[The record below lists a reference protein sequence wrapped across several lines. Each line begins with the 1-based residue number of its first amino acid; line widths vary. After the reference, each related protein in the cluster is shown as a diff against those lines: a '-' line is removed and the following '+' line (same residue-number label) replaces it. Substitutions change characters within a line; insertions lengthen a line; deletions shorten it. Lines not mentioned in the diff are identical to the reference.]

1 MTYLKSLIIFVLTN
15 IGKMIMAKKYVKH
28 TVQKST
34 GLKNKLSVQVVVI
47 VVLAIAIIGFF
58 IVNNFITNEPKVEYY
73 TFTKEGEL
81 TFTDSLGILK
91 TKIEI
96 EIADNYYERQL
107 GLMNRNEMKENQGM
121 LFIFDKLELQSF
133 WMRNTLISLDI
144 MFVDNQKKIV
154 TIHKNTKILSDNSYP
169 SSQPSVYVVEVLAG
183 FTDRHN
189 IQVGDKINWM
199 GTNLGNPQ

>member
-1 MTYLKSLIIFVLTN
+1 
-15 IGKMIMAKKYVKH
+15 MAKKQIKQNKADQNRKEQSLFKKPIVKLGIISFSLIQII
-28 TVQKST
+28 T
-34 GLKNKLSVQVVVI
+34 LLLVI
-47 VVLAIAIIGFF
+47 ALLGFF
-58 IVNNFITNEPKVEYY
+58 IVNNFITNEPEVEYY
-73 TFTKEGEL
+73 SFTKEGEL
-81 TFTDSLGILK
+81 IFTDSLGTLK

-96 EIADNYYERQL
+96 EIADNNYERQL
-107 GLMNRNEMKENQGM
+107 GLMNRKEMKENEGM

-169 SSQPSVYVVEVLAG
+169 SSQPSIYVVEVLAG

-189 IQVGDKINWM
+189 IKVGDKIDWM
-199 GTNLGNPQ
+199 GTKLGNPN